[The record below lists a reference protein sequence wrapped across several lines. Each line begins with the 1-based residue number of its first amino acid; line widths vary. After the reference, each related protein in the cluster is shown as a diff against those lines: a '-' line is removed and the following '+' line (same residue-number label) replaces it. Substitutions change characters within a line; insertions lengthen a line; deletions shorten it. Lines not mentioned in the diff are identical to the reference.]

1 MLKCLIIDDEPLA
14 HDVIVDYASEIS
26 YLTIVAQV
34 YRPIKA
40 LEVLKTQ
47 SIDLIFLD
55 IKMPKLNGLEML
67 SLLENQPQVIITT
80 AYEEYALRSYEFNVA
95 DYLLKPFRLDRF
107 MQAVEKA
114 KTKIESNTKNN
125 NESNHLLIKSDK
137 RLIKVDPSSI
147 QYIESYGNYIK
158 IWINT
163 EIIISAQTLIHFT
176 SLIPQDQFF
185 KIHKSYVVNKNH
197 FDYIEGNT
205 LHMKNG
211 NKLAISKN
219 YKQSFLDFLEK
230 NYSNYFNSK

>member
-95 DYLLKPFRLDRF
+95 DLR
-107 MQAVEKA
+107 
-114 KTKIESNTKNN
+114 I
-125 NESNHLLIKSDK
+125 
-137 RLIKVDPSSI
+137 SS
-147 QYIESYGNYIK
+147 SK
-158 IWINT
+158 
-163 EIIISAQTLIHFT
+163 FT
-176 SLIPQDQFF
+176 NLM
-185 KIHKSYVVNKNH
+185 
-197 FDYIEGNT
+197 
-205 LHMKNG
+205 L
-211 NKLAISKN
+211 
-219 YKQSFLDFLEK
+219 
-230 NYSNYFNSK
+230 